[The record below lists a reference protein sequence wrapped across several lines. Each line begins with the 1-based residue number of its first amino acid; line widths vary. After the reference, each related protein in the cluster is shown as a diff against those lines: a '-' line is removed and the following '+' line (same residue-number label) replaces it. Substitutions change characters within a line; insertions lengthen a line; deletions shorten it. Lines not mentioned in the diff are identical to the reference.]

1 MTRRTP
7 NVLFVCSGNSA
18 RSVMAEA
25 LLRHLS
31 RGRFNAYSAGSR
43 PTGTVNPLALS
54 TLQALSVPNDGLRSK
69 NWSEFS
75 APDGMALDFVFTV
88 CDSAAVEICPVWS
101 GAPMT
106 AHWGVSDPAAVNGS
120 DRQRARAFMIAAL
133 TLKRRIELMLALP
146 MASLDRMSMSRELE
160 EIGQVVSTESAAQGA
175 PVAA

>member
-7 NVLFVCSGNSA
+7 NVLFACTGNSA

-25 LLRHLS
+25 LMRHLS

-75 APDGMALDFVFTV
+75 APHGVALDFVFTV
-88 CDSAAVEICPVWS
+88 CDSAAVENCPVWS
-101 GAPMT
+101 GTPMT
-106 AHWGVSDPAAVNGS
+106 AHWGVSDPAAVHGS
-120 DRQRARAFMIAAL
+120 DRERARAFMTAAL

-146 MASLDRMSMSRELE
+146 ITSLDRMSMSRQLQD
-160 EIGQVVSTESAAQGA
+160 IGKSVSTDTASQGA